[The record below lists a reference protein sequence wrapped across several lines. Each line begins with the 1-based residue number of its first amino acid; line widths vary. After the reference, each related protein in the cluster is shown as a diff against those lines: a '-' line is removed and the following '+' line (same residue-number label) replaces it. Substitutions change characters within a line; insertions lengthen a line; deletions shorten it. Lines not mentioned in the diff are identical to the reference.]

1 MPPSIQEERGR
12 TIRPMADPPPV
23 WTVRAEGH
31 ELDGF
36 CTYAGDLPEPDD
48 VIDVRQNITGKTFKA
63 RVTRVDPEG
72 PDRHIEAIEIEP

>member
-1 MPPSIQEERGR
+1 
-12 TIRPMADPPPV
+12 MADLPPV

-36 CTYAGDLPEPDD
+36 CTHAGPLPEPGD

-63 RVTRVDPEG
+63 RVTIVHTEG
-72 PDRHIEAIEIEP
+72 PDRHIEAVEIEP

>member
-1 MPPSIQEERGR
+1 M
-12 TIRPMADPPPV
+12 RPMTDLPPV

-36 CTYAGDLPEPDD
+36 CTYAGDLPAPGD
-48 VIDVRQNITGKTFKA
+48 VIEVRQNITGKTFRA

-72 PDRHIEAIEIEP
+72 PDRHIAAAEIEP